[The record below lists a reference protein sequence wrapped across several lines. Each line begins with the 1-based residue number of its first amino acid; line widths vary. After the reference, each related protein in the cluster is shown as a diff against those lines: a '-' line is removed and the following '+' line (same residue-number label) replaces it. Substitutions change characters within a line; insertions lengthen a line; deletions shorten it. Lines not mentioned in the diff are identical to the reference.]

1 MRANKTRAGLL
12 VCLCF
17 LLILGSCKEEEDAVL
32 NLSMSEITFGSK
44 SEVKSVEVYANT
56 SWSAEIV
63 PSASSSWISLNVV
76 SGKSGTSAIQIT
88 LTENDTP
95 DERTAEIIFR
105 GSSTS
110 QTLKVTQ
117 EKNERIVVRFD
128 LYKHRRKLQWA
139 SPNRQCLCKRKRFFF
154 SRYAKDLPI
163 SVRT

>member
-95 DERTAEIIFR
+95 DERTAEIIFA
-105 GSSTS
+105 G
-110 QTLKVTQ
+110 
-117 EKNERIVVRFD
+117 VRR
-128 LYKHRRKLQWA
+128 HRL
-139 SPNRQCLCKRKRFFF
+139 
-154 SRYAKDLPI
+154 
-163 SVRT
+163 

>member
-76 SGKSGTSAIQIT
+76 SGNIC
-88 LTENDTP
+88 DT
-95 DERTAEIIFR
+95 DY
-105 GSSTS
+105 
-110 QTLKVTQ
+110 
-117 EKNERIVVRFD
+117 FD
-128 LYKHRRKLQWA
+128 GK
-139 SPNRQCLCKRKRFFF
+139 
-154 SRYAKDLPI
+154 RYAR
-163 SVRT
+163 RTYRRDHFPREFDVTDFESHPREKRNFRASL